1 MWNYSTTAKPCRTSQ
16 AKRLNLELQD
26 VDIGSM
32 ADRDTDV
39 QASGLAVGG
48 KLKENQNKFGQIYLQ
63 IL

>member
-39 QASGLAVGG
+39 QASGLVVGG
-48 KLKENQNKFGQIYLQ
+48 KLEENQNKFGQIYLQ

>member
-1 MWNYSTTAKPCRTSQ
+1 
-16 AKRLNLELQD
+16 LELQD

-39 QASGLAVGG
+39 QASGLVVGG
-48 KLKENQNKFGQIYLQ
+48 KLEENQNKFGQIYLQ